1 MSSSTLIALLGAAAV
16 VSVAGLNVKKGPFDP
31 EVAVANETAAPKVY
45 AYDPAPV
52 FYSVFMGE
60 YSGRHQ
66 ARLWMSSLRKVGK
79 WKGTIMMTTDKGECL
94 ANVLGEDLLG
104 GKMEYSDDDVTIYP
118 GTGPTGRVHIVHGKS
133 KHAGGGLMG
142 KEFKRQKQLVWNH
155 TDEAQFNHEVS
166 SVVYTDEDIVFGKDL
181 TDAMK
186 DIRETEK
193 HHYTLSLFQDQ
204 GHSSGE
210 LHTGI
215 VVSYPTNRSKA
226 CLAGWMKTLKH
237 YVPLGMRPKGPKSF
251 SREIANATTESLETP
266 EWKGFDNP
274 KFDLLKTTANASAT
288 MEGIDQQSLGVTYK
302 CNRHINSLEPKFLK
316 MPDKSSCEDGVG
328 AEFVHFTNTYRAKG
342 IPKPTQEKYFYDHL
356 GLSRSLDVFG
366 TTQC

>member
-1 MSSSTLIALLGAAAV
+1 LIALLGAAAV
-16 VSVAGLNVKKGPFDP
+16 VSVAGLTVKKVTDP
-31 EVAVANETAAPKVY
+31 EAAFANHTAAPKVY

-79 WKGTIMMTTDKGECL
+79 WKGTIMMTSDKAECL

-104 GKMEYSDDDVTIYP
+104 GKMEYTDDDVTIYP

-181 TDAMK
+181 TNAMK

-237 YVPLGMRPKGPKSF
+237 YIPLGMRPKAKSF
-251 SREIANATTESLETP
+251 GRETSNATLEVP
-266 EWKGFDNP
+266 EWKGLDTPNF
-274 KFDLLKTTANASAT
+274 LKTTANASAT

-302 CNRHINSLEPKFLK
+302 CNRHINSLDPGFLK
-316 MPDKSSCEDGVG
+316 MPDSSSCEDGVG